1 MAAPTPDETSR
12 RATDWSARRAR
23 GPLSVSRLTDRLTRA
38 ALGKRGFT
46 DAALIARWPEIVGA
60 DLAAFACPMQ
70 VKYPRGRNDSATL
83 LLRVSSSAAA
93 AMLQMKTPQIVA
105 RVNQFFGYAA
115 VARLEA
121 SHGPLPPRP
130 APPAPEPDPVP
141 SAAVEA
147 ATAHVASEDLRNALR
162 KLGARLQHRR
172 GGSVV
177 GRAGTSPQGKRP

>member
-1 MAAPTPDETSR
+1 M
-12 RATDWSARRAR
+12 
-23 GPLSVSRLTDRLTRA
+23 SRLTDRLTRA

-60 DLAAFACPMQ
+60 DLAAFACPIQ
-70 VKYPRGRNDSATL
+70 VKYPRGRNDGATL

-115 VARLEA
+115 VTRLEA

-130 APPAPEPDPVP
+130 VTVPPGADPVP

-147 ATAHVASEDLRNALR
+147 ATAQVASEDLRNALR

-172 GGSVV
+172 GASVV
-177 GRAGTSPQGKRP
+177 SRGDNVSRGKAS